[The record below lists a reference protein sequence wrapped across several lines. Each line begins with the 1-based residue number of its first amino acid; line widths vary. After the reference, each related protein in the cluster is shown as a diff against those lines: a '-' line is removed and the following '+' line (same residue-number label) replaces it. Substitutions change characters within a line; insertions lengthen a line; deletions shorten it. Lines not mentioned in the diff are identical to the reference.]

1 MTDGYDI
8 EVRLNNMEALL
19 DDQDAINK
27 ELIDISNEIE
37 VMPEIPY
44 NIDRWLDSIPD
55 MYKDK
60 DFTLTDFKK
69 MFKIQKKYNEL
80 LEKRSN
86 NTAKIKVIVIDN
98 LIDRIK
104 DLLDK

>member
-1 MTDGYDI
+1 
-8 EVRLNNMEALL
+8 MEALL

-37 VMPEIPY
+37 IMPEIPY
-44 NIDRWLDSIPD
+44 NIDHWLDSVPD
-55 MYKDK
+55 MYKDGE
-60 DFTLTDFKK
+60 FRLADFKK
-69 MFKIQKKYNEL
+69 MFKIQKKYNDL

-86 NTAKIKVIVIDN
+86 NITKIKVIVIDN

-104 DLLDK
+104 DLLEK